1 MFTGIIKNLGV
12 VKDISEN
19 SLTINTE
26 DKEFLNIDLGTS
38 VAVDGVCLTVRD
50 IQENKLIFQIS
61 NESRNR
67 SIIKGY
73 KDNVSVNLELPT
85 TVKDFLSG
93 HIVQGHVDE
102 ISEVLDITE
111 DKKDLWTFEFNS
123 NNSKYLV
130 DKGSVTVNGVSLTVV
145 NPNKHSFK
153 VAVIDETYK
162 RTNFQF
168 LQADSQVNIEYDIIS
183 KYVERLIIDNWH

>member
-19 SLTINTE
+19 SLIIKAE
-26 DKEFLNIDLGTS
+26 DNEFLNIDLGTS

-50 IQENKLIFQIS
+50 IQENTLIFQIS
-61 NESRNR
+61 NESKNR

-85 TVKDFLSG
+85 TVNDFLSG

-102 ISEVLDITE
+102 ISEVLNINK

-130 DKGSVTVNGVSLTVV
+130 DKGSVTINGVSLTVV

-168 LQADSQVNIEYDIIS
+168 LEANSQVNIEYDIIS
-183 KYVERLIIDNWH
+183 KYVERLIIDN

>member
-19 SLTINTE
+19 SLTIKTE

-38 VAVDGVCLTVRD
+38 VAVDGVCLTVRE

-61 NESRNR
+61 NESKNR

-85 TVKDFLSG
+85 TFKDFLSG

-183 KYVERLIIDNWH
+183 KYVERLIIDN

>member
-19 SLTINTE
+19 SLTIKTE

-38 VAVDGVCLTVRD
+38 VAVDGVCLTVRE

-61 NESRNR
+61 NESKKR
-67 SIIKGY
+67 SIINGY

-85 TVKDFLSG
+85 TVNDFLSG

-168 LQADSQVNIEYDIIS
+168 LQSDSQVNIEYDIIS
-183 KYVERLIIDNWH
+183 KYVERLIIDN

>member
-19 SLTINTE
+19 SLIIKAE
-26 DKEFLNIDLGTS
+26 DNEFLNIDLGTS

-50 IQENKLIFQIS
+50 IEENKLIFQIS
-61 NESRNR
+61 NESKKR
-67 SIIKGY
+67 SIINGY

-85 TVKDFLSG
+85 TVNDFLSG

-130 DKGSVTVNGVSLTVV
+130 DKGSVTINGVSLTVV

-168 LQADSQVNIEYDIIS
+168 LQTDSQVNIEYDIIS
-183 KYVERLIIDNWH
+183 KYVERLIIDN

>member
-183 KYVERLIIDNWH
+183 KYVERLIIDN

>member
-1 MFTGIIKNLGV
+1 MFTGIINNLGV

-19 SLTINTE
+19 SLIIKTE
-26 DKEFLNIDLGTS
+26 NKEYLNIDLGTS

-50 IQENKLIFQIS
+50 IQENTLIFQIS
-61 NESRNR
+61 NESKNR

-85 TVKDFLSG
+85 TVNDFLSG

-130 DKGSVTVNGVSLTVV
+130 DKGSVTINGVSLTVV

-183 KYVERLIIDNWH
+183 KYVERLIIDN

>member
-61 NESRNR
+61 NESKNR

-130 DKGSVTVNGVSLTVV
+130 DKGSVTINGVSLTVV

-168 LQADSQVNIEYDIIS
+168 LEAHSQVNIEYDIIS
-183 KYVERLIIDNWH
+183 KYVERLIIDN

>member
-19 SLTINTE
+19 SLTIKTE

-38 VAVDGVCLTVRD
+38 VAVDGVCLTVRE

-61 NESRNR
+61 NESKNR

-102 ISEVLDITE
+102 ISEVLDIIE

-130 DKGSVTVNGVSLTVV
+130 DKGSVTINGVSLTVV

-168 LQADSQVNIEYDIIS
+168 LEANSQVNIEYDIIS
-183 KYVERLIIDNWH
+183 KYVERLIIDN

>member
-12 VKDISEN
+12 VKDVSDNSLVINSEN
-19 SLTINTE
+19 KHL
-26 DKEFLNIDLGTS
+26 LNIDLGTS
-38 VAVDGVCLTVRD
+38 VSVDGVCLTVKN
-50 IQENKLIFQIS
+50 IQDNNLEFQIS
-61 NESRNR
+61 NESKNR

-102 ISEVLDITE
+102 ISEVLNINK

-130 DKGSVTVNGVSLTVV
+130 DKGSVTINGVSLTVV

-168 LQADSQVNIEYDIIS
+168 LEADSQVNIEYDIIS
-183 KYVERLIIDNWH
+183 KYVERLIIDN

>member
-19 SLTINTE
+19 SLTIKTE
-26 DKEFLNIDLGTS
+26 HKEFLNIDLGTS

-61 NESRNR
+61 NESKNR

-130 DKGSVTVNGVSLTVV
+130 DKGSVTINGVSLTVV
-145 NPNKHSFK
+145 NPNKNSFK

-168 LQADSQVNIEYDIIS
+168 LEADSQVNIEYDIIS
-183 KYVERLIIDNWH
+183 KYVERLIIDN

>member
-61 NESRNR
+61 NESKNR

-183 KYVERLIIDNWH
+183 KYVERLIIDN

>member
-19 SLTINTE
+19 SLTIKTE

-38 VAVDGVCLTVRD
+38 VAVDGVCLTVRE

-61 NESRNR
+61 NESKNR

-111 DKKDLWTFEFNS
+111 DKKDLWTFQFNS

-168 LQADSQVNIEYDIIS
+168 LETDSQVNIEYDIIS
-183 KYVERLIIDNWH
+183 KYVERLIIDN

>member
-19 SLTINTE
+19 SLIIKTE

-38 VAVDGVCLTVRD
+38 VAVDGVCLTVRE

-61 NESRNR
+61 NESKNR

-183 KYVERLIIDNWH
+183 KYVERLIIDN

>member
-73 KDNVSVNLELPT
+73 KDNISVNLELPT

-183 KYVERLIIDNWH
+183 KYVERLIIDN